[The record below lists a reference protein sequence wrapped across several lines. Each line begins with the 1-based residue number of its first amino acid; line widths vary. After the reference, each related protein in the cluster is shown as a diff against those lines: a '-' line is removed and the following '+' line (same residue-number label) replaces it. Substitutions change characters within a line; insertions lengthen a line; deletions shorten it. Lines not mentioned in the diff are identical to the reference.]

1 MLNCGAT
8 VDLKQN
14 LSLQSK
20 TCLVIDSHRPI
31 HLGNIKESENVIVVD
46 LVEYRYLL

>member
-8 VDLKQN
+8 VDLNQN

-31 HLGNIKESENVIVVD
+31 HLGNIRESKNVGI
-46 LVEYRYLL
+46 VEYCEQR